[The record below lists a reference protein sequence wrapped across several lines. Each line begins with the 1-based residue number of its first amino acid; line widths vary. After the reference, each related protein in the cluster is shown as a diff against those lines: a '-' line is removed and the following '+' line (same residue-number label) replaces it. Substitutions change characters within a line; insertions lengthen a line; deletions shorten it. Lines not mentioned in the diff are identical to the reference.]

1 MLYLDPPTLTVLIF
15 SKDRGRL
22 CIVLRIWQTAAAFLL
37 EYSNLK
43 FSMEDRTWSPGTGSM
58 ASTCILIILFPGVD
72 SFMLGRNWNDLLLKW
87 RFHQPWLSLSIP
99 RLRVVLL
106 SLPMTSCLLQS
117 CIHSDACFW
126 IWRKTHL
133 NSHLGFPLSSCLDH
147 PFSWHCSCANF
158 WQVMAPTFA

>member
-43 FSMEDRTWSPGTGSM
+43 FSMEDRTWSPGSPGTGSM

-72 SFMLGRNWNDLLLKW
+72 SFMLGRN
-87 RFHQPWLSLSIP
+87 
-99 RLRVVLL
+99 
-106 SLPMTSCLLQS
+106 
-117 CIHSDACFW
+117 
-126 IWRKTHL
+126 
-133 NSHLGFPLSSCLDH
+133 
-147 PFSWHCSCANF
+147 
-158 WQVMAPTFA
+158 